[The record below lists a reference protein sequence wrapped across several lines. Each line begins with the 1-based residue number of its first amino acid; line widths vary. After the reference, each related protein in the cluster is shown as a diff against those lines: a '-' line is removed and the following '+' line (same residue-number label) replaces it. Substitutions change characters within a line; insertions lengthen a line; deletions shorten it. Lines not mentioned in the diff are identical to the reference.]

1 MTQEEIKETVAN
13 SLEFSNKLLREV
25 ELLEIKHPY
34 HLNIIDELHINENA
48 HSRILC
54 KLLQY
59 RADNGC
65 YEFLQSLLSFIN
77 EKYQRDD
84 SKDFFS
90 KVHINNPTITQE
102 VERIDLWVK
111 EKGKYAIIFENK
123 VCGATDQDTQLCRY
137 IEKTKRLDFSDN
149 QIYIIYLPP
158 TKECDPSDYTW
169 GEGHNGTTLKKD
181 YENRFFKTPYKED
194 ILPWLE
200 DYVLPNIRN
209 KDVMLLSAV
218 TQYIDYLK
226 GYLFSRNTNNM
237 NNEEKQV
244 VDTILGITNYNNED
258 RSKALE
264 KKISELQNASNYLSA
279 YLTEVN
285 DEIFKEKKRAWKDQ
299 ISKDFPE
306 FQYCEYGYGGV
317 YLVLDGTRYAL
328 YFSADNR
335 WYCQLQFDESVPD
348 NSRVINNDTINKYGI
363 REILWLPQN
372 YQGDKIWKYFSAEGE
387 NDAYQCMKEVV
398 EIIKAN
404 STKQ

>member
-1 MTQEEIKETVAN
+1 MLSKDEIENRLDFA
-13 SLEFSNKLLREV
+13 NKLLREV

-65 YEFLQSLLSFIN
+65 YEFLQSILSFIK

-84 SKDFFS
+84 GKDFFS
-90 KVHINNPTITQE
+90 KVCIDNPAITQE

-123 VCGATDQDTQLCRY
+123 VCGATDQDTQLFRY
-137 IEKTKRLDFSDN
+137 IEKTRREVPDD

-169 GEGHNGTTLKKD
+169 GEGDNGTTLKKD
-181 YENRFFKTPYKED
+181 YEKRFFKIPYKED

-226 GYLFSRNTNNM
+226 GYFYSRNSNNM

-244 VDTILGITNYNNED
+244 VDTLLGITNYDKVNK
-258 RSKALE
+258 SKALE
-264 KKISELQNASNYLSA
+264 KKISDLQNASNYLSA

-285 DEIFKEKKRAWKDQ
+285 DEIFKEKKKAWEEQ
-299 ISKDFPE
+299 IKVDFPG
-306 FQYCEYGYGGV
+306 FQYCEFGYGGV
-317 YLVLDGTRYAL
+317 YLDLDGTKYAL
-328 YFSADNR
+328 YFSVDNK
-335 WYCQLQFDESVPD
+335 WYCQLQFDESVPEP
-348 NSRVINNDTINKYGI
+348 SRVINNDTVNKYGI

-372 YQGDKIWKYFSAEGE
+372 YQGDRIWKYFNADGE
-387 NDAYQCMKEVV
+387 LDAYNCMKEVV
-398 EIIKAN
+398 EKIKAN
-404 STKQ
+404 STK